1 MRTVKLIEI
10 ASDWSPYLVI
20 SPLLLAFAKDPNGRM
35 LGKIAFYIYFSS
47 SFFFFYFLSF
57 SFPYLKKKRKKIPG
71 STVENE
77 L

>member
-20 SPLLLAFAKDPNGRM
+20 SPLLLAFTKDPNGRM

-47 SFFFFYFLSF
+47 SFFSFTFFLSPF
-57 SFPYLKKKRKKIPG
+57 L
-71 STVENE
+71 T
-77 L
+77 